1 MKMRTLLIA
10 LIVLGLNLGVQAQT
24 SRGTVSG
31 VISDSQGAVI
41 AGATVTL
48 TNDETGVARTTVTN
62 SEGFYR
68 FEAVDLGSH
77 SVKFEAASFGPLT
90 KTRIIVNAN
99 QVSTVN
105 AQLEPGFNEIVVDV
119 VDEAGAA
126 LQTETA
132 VRGGNISTSQITEL
146 PIATRNP
153 VAFALTL
160 PGVSSNRFGFGVGTF
175 SINGARGRSNN
186 FLIDGMEN
194 NDISVAGQGFQITNP
209 EAVKEVSVQT
219 GNFDAEFGRSG
230 GGVINTITRGGT
242 NEFHG
247 SLTYLLDSTRDDALT
262 SSESRRPALSRD
274 PSVNPNRD
282 GRGHPPPGTEQWFA
296 GTIGGPILRN
306 RTFFFGA
313 YQEQRQNSTGTIDL
327 VVPTTAGHSLLS
339 QLFPAGSNAN
349 LDTYRLATGGAVGQ
363 ADPFNVAIGERSGCA
378 APCNVQF
385 GTFTRT
391 FGQKNILRQWMAR
404 IDHKLGDSDQ
414 LSGRFLF
421 DDQNFPQG
429 TEARFEGFDSPF
441 IARLYNFLLTETHIF
456 SPRFTNEARIG
467 YNRIAYDFPLSSSSL
482 AQTLPTI
489 NITLPISRLGH
500 ASNLPQGRTA
510 NNYVIQDTMTYVTGN
525 HTFRFGFDLLE
536 QRSKQFAPFRGRGE
550 LSFASSNVGGISFHG
565 FANFLDNF
573 GGSGGS
579 ALRDFGSPAYYP
591 SLFRQAY
598 FFQDRWR
605 ATPELTLTLGLRY
618 EHFGNPINSLQTAA
632 FTGLFNVDP
641 VTLDGPYSQPNRVD
655 SDNNNFA
662 PVIGVAYS
670 PSFSSG
676 LLGWVF
682 GVNRSVVRAGYQIGY
697 DSFFNNIASNA
708 ASSSPNIVA
717 TTTSSV
723 ANAANPRGLANLTA
737 SFPTVPRPLSPFDA
751 QVLVVQD
758 LKNPYMQR
766 WSLGMQRELPLD
778 LIVDFSYVGSKGT
791 HLYINEDMNPLVP
804 LALRVTPPGYVGPTS
819 GRFDNLQGSRLIRTN
834 GGSSIYH
841 AGQLDVRRR
850 FGRGFLLTGAY
861 TWSKLIDNASE
872 VFGVAGNNL
881 PQQAAQ
887 PPILGFSERLERSV
901 SLFDRRHRAS
911 FTYLYQIPFFRSQEG
926 FVGRVLGGW
935 EVSGVTTFES
945 GAPLTITNG
954 VDADSIGGNLD
965 RPDYNPFGQRGV
977 RAVPNAGSPTGY
989 VNPDA
994 NNAPIDPSTAE
1005 FIGLAA
1011 GSGRTGNLGRNT
1023 HLTPGT
1029 NNWNVNIMKKV
1040 KISEN
1045 KRLEFRTEFFNIFNH
1060 PQYTQPSVSP
1070 FSPLGGTI
1078 PANVTSSVAGRF
1090 LNPNT
1095 PQSDGGGRVIRYQ
1108 LKFTF

>member
-1 MKMRTLLIA
+1 MLF
-10 LIVLGLNLGVQAQT
+10 VLGTHLTIQAQT

-31 VISDSQGAVI
+31 VVSDTAAAVI

-48 TNDETGVARTTVTN
+48 TNDETRVARGTVTN
-62 SEGFYR
+62 TEGFYR
-68 FEAVDLGSH
+68 FEAVDLGAY
-77 SVKFEAASFGPLT
+77 SVKVEAASFGPLT
-90 KTRIIVNAN
+90 KTGIVVNAN

-105 AQLEPGFNEIVVDV
+105 AQLSPGVQEIVVDV
-119 VDEAGAA
+119 VDEAGMT
-126 LQTETA
+126 LQTETP
-132 VRGGNISTSQITEL
+132 VRGGNITTSQITEL
-146 PIATRNP
+146 PYAGRNP
-153 VAFALTL
+153 VALALNL
-160 PGVSSNRFGFGVGTF
+160 PGVSTNRFGFGVGTF
-175 SINGARGRSNN
+175 SVNGARGRSNN

-209 EAVKEVSVQT
+209 DAVKEVSVQT

-274 PSVNPNRD
+274 PAVNPNRD

-296 GTIGGPILRN
+296 GTLGGPILRD
-306 RTFFFGA
+306 RTHFFGA
-313 YQEQRQNSTGTIDL
+313 YHEQRQNSSGNVDL
-327 VVPTTAGHSLLS
+327 VVPTSSGLALLN
-339 QLFPAGSNAN
+339 QLFPAGTSPN
-349 LDTYRLATGGAVGQ
+349 LDTYRAAIGGAVG
-363 ADPFNVAIGERSGCA
+363 AASPFSIPIGARTGCA
-378 APCNVQF
+378 APCNVTF
-385 GTFTRT
+385 GTFTRS
-391 FGQKNILRQWMAR
+391 FGQKNILRQWLAR
-404 IDHKLGDSDQ
+404 IDHKLGDRDQ

-456 SPRFTNEARIG
+456 SHSFTNEMRIG
-467 YNRIAYDFPLSSSSL
+467 YNRIAYDFPLSSSAL

-489 NITLPISRLGH
+489 NITNVARLGH

-510 NNYVIQDTMTYVTGN
+510 NNYVIQDTMTYVKGN

-550 LSFASSNVGGISFHG
+550 LTYNSSNVAGVNFHG
-565 FANFLDNF
+565 FANFIDDF

-605 ATPELTLTLGLRY
+605 VNSALTLTLGLRY
-618 EHFGNPINSLQTAA
+618 ENFGNPINSLDTAA

-641 VTLDGPYSQPNRVD
+641 NTLQGPYSQPNSAD

-662 PVIGVAYS
+662 PVVGIAYS
-670 PSFSSG
+670 PQFHDG
-676 LLGWVF
+676 LMGRLF
-682 GVNRSVVRAGYQIGY
+682 GYNRSVIRGGYQIGY

-717 TTTSSV
+717 TATPSV
-723 ANAANPRGLANLTA
+723 ANATNPRGLPNLIA
-737 SFPTVPRPLSPFDA
+737 SFPTTPRPLSPFDG
-751 QVLVVQD
+751 QTLVVQN

-766 WSLGMQRELPLD
+766 WSLGIQRELPLD
-778 LIVDFSYVGSKGT
+778 LIADVSYVGSKGT
-791 HLYINEDMNPLVP
+791 HLYINEDLNPLVP
-804 LALRVTPPGYVGPTS
+804 PTLRITPAGYTGATS
-819 GRFDNLQGSRLIRTN
+819 GRLDNLQGGRLIRTN

-841 AGQLDVRRR
+841 AGQLDLRRR
-850 FGRGFLLTGAY
+850 FARGLLLTAAY

-887 PPILGFSERLERSV
+887 PPILGFSERLERAV
-901 SLFDRRHRAS
+901 SLFDRRHRFS
-911 FTYLYQIPFFRSQEG
+911 FTYVYQLPFMRDQRG

-935 EVSGVTTFES
+935 EISGITNFES

-954 VDADSIGGNLD
+954 ADADSIGGNLD
-965 RPDYNPFGQRGV
+965 RPDYNPQGQRGV
-977 RAVPNAGSPTGY
+977 RAVPSATSPTGY
-989 VNPDA
+989 INPDA
-994 NNAPIDPSTAE
+994 NNAPIDPLTAE
-1005 FIGLAA
+1005 FIGLPA
-1011 GSGRTGNLGRNT
+1011 GLGRTGNLGRNT

-1029 NNWNVNIMKKV
+1029 NNWNVNVMKKITV
-1040 KISEN
+1040 TEN
-1045 KRLEFRTEFFNIFNH
+1045 TRLEFRTEFFNIFNH
-1060 PQYTQPSVSP
+1060 PQYTQGSVSP
-1070 FSPLGGTI
+1070 FSPLGGAV
-1078 PANVTSSVAGRF
+1078 PANVTTSLAGRF
-1090 LNPNT
+1090 LNSNT

-1108 LKFTF
+1108 LKFVF